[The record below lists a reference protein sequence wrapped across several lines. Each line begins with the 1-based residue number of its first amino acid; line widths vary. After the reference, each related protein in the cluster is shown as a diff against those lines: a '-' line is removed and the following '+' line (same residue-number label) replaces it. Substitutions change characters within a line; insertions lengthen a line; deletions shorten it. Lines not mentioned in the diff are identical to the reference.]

1 MLIGRLRGG
10 GINTGANLP
19 RKGLYREVLTKEVSC
34 RILPTQRAQMARL
47 KRNYVCGEIPEVC
60 VHSVM

>member
-19 RKGLYREVLTKEVSC
+19 RKGPLQRGVDKRGKLHDIANTKGANGKIKEKLC
-34 RILPTQRAQMARL
+34 AW
-47 KRNYVCGEIPEVC
+47 
-60 VHSVM
+60 